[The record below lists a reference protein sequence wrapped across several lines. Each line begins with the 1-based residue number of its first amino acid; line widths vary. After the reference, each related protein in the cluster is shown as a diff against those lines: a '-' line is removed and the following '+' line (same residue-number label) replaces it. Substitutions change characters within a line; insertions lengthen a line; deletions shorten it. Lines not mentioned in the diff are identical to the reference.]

1 MTPVYFGR
9 VQTRLFVL
17 AFVGGIWTLII
28 TPFLPSPAGAA
39 LHQKYQATFTV
50 LAVVFVLGIVWDAIW
65 YFLQQ
70 FRWEK
75 DWPIMY
81 QLLTGIPEGI
91 VAWLVLKTRDVPG
104 HPILTGTAFDIH
116 FTTVWI
122 LTWAFTIGPMR
133 VPFLRWRFRG
143 GYIIG
148 GGGPVTYP
156 LARPAAPPGK

>member
-1 MTPVYFGR
+1 MTPTYIGR

-17 AFVGGIWTLII
+17 AFIGGLWTLII
-28 TPFLPSPAGAA
+28 TPFLPGGGA
-39 LHQKYQATFTV
+39 LHNKYQATFTV
-50 LAVVFVLGIVWDAIW
+50 LAVVFVLGIVWDALW

-91 VAWLVLKTRDVPG
+91 VAWLVLKHRLVPP
-104 HPILTGTAFDIH
+104 HPVLSGAAFDIH

-122 LTWAFTIGPMR
+122 LTWVFTIGPMR

-143 GYIIG
+143 GRLI
-148 GGGPVTYP
+148 
-156 LARPAAPPGK
+156 

>member
-1 MTPVYFGR
+1 MTPVYSGR
-9 VQTRLFVL
+9 VQTRFFVL
-17 AFVGGIWTLII
+17 LVIGGLWTLILM
-28 TPFLPSPAGAA
+28 PFLSITTPSGTAA
-39 LHQKYQATFTV
+39 SLSGKYQAGFTV
-50 LAVVFVLGIVWDAIW
+50 LAVIFVLGIVWDGIW

-91 VAWLVLKTRDVPG
+91 VAWLVLKTGDVPG
-104 HPILTGTAFDIH
+104 HPFLTGAAFDIH

-143 GYIIG
+143 GRLIG
-148 GGGPVTYP
+148 GAGPVT
-156 LARPAAPPGK
+156 

>member
-1 MTPVYFGR
+1 MTPTYIGR
-9 VQTRLFVL
+9 VETRFFVL
-17 AFVGGIWTLII
+17 AFIGGLWSLII
-28 TPFLPSPAGAA
+28 APFLPGGGS
-39 LHQKYQATFTV
+39 LHQRYQATFTV
-50 LAVVFVLGIVWDAIW
+50 LAVVFVIGILWDLLW
-65 YFLQQ
+65 YGLQQ

-104 HPILTGTAFDIH
+104 HPLLTGAAFDIH

-143 GYIIG
+143 GRLI
-148 GGGPVTYP
+148 
-156 LARPAAPPGK
+156 

>member
-1 MTPVYFGR
+1 VTPTYGGR
-9 VQTRLFVL
+9 VQTRFFTLLVI
-17 AFVGGIWTLII
+17 GGIWTLII
-28 TPFLPSPAGAA
+28 APFLPGGGSLG
-39 LHQKYQATFTV
+39 QRYQATFTV
-50 LAVVFVLGIVWDAIW
+50 LALVFLLGIPWDAIW

-91 VAWLVLKTRDVPG
+91 VVWLVLKTRDVPG
-104 HPILTGTAFDIH
+104 HPIITGAAFNIH

-122 LTWAFTIGPMR
+122 LTWLFAIGPMR

-143 GYIIG
+143 GRLI
-148 GGGPVTYP
+148 
-156 LARPAAPPGK
+156 